1 MACGMALKKT
11 SQLLNIGSTITFS
24 DGDVNVSAR
33 KSLPLNSLDR
43 EVFVV
48 TDISVDSDPLI
59 IPQLP
64 GQDVS
69 LNFSVNKN
77 ETTVQTINNPDAV
90 AHFRK
95 QVTSTPVGDT
105 VQVTAFPSEAST
117 GITQDFLGIISTSD
131 YVLCGSYSST
141 GGGDP
146 DRRVYVRMTG
156 YRATASADVY
166 AALVAEEL
174 SSN

>member
-1 MACGMALKKT
+1 MALKKT
-11 SQLLNIGSTITFS
+11 SQLMNIGSDLLLS
-24 DGDVNVSAR
+24 DGAVNVSER
-33 KSLPLNSLDR
+33 QTLPLNSLDR

-48 TDISVDSDPLI
+48 TDVSIDSDPLI

-77 ETTVQTINNPDAV
+77 EATVQTINNPDAV

-95 QVTSTPVGDT
+95 QVTTTPVGDT
-105 VQVTAFPSEAST
+105 VQVSAFPSEAST
-117 GITQDFLGIISTSD
+117 GINQDYIGIIATSD
-131 YVLCGSYSST
+131 YLLVGSYAST

-146 DRRVYVRMTG
+146 DRRVYVRLTG
-156 YRATASADVY
+156 YRATASSDVY
-166 AALVAEEL
+166 AALIAEEL
-174 SSN
+174 NSN

>member
-1 MACGMALKKT
+1 MAIKKT
-11 SQLLNIGSTITFS
+11 SQLLNIGASITFS
-24 DGDVNVSAR
+24 DGDVNVFER

-48 TDISVDSDPLI
+48 TDVTIDSDPLQ

-77 ETTVQTINNPDAV
+77 EETVQTINNPDCV
-90 AHFRK
+90 SHFRK
-95 QVTSTPVGDT
+95 QVTTSPVGDT
-105 VQVTAFPSEAST
+105 VQTSAFPSESST
-117 GITQDFLGIISTSD
+117 GITQDYLGIISTSD
-131 YVLCGSYSST
+131 YILVGSYSST
-141 GGGDP
+141 SGALS
-146 DRRVYVRMTG
+146 DRRCYVRLTG
-156 YRATASADVY
+156 YRATATADVY